1 MNKSAKN
8 NALFKKAEESIA
20 TAKRAMVGKKVL
32 TWVAC
37 YHAQLAVDQFLRMF
51 LASNGVTVTENSL
64 IGLNQA
70 CTTVVPEFKA
80 FDAACEF
87 LTFGGV
93 DIRYPV
99 ETTLSKHDAL
109 KAIKIAEKVQRFV
122 LEKLT

>member
-1 MNKSAKN
+1 MNKSTKN

-20 TAKRAMVGKKVL
+20 TAKRAMVGKKAL

-51 LASNGVTVTENSL
+51 LASSGVTVTDTSL
-64 IGLNQA
+64 IGLNRA
-70 CTTVVPEFKA
+70 CAAVVSEFTR
-80 FDAACEF
+80 FDSVCDF

-99 ETTLSKHDAL
+99 ETTLSKRDAV
-109 KAIKIAEKVQRFV
+109 KAIKAAEKIMNLKSAGF
-122 LEKLT
+122 L